1 MRELWAAARTESEV
15 AKCSADSPENTS
27 TTKAEFKIVSFKIQK
42 AYDTSFAVILNNW
55 FIFALL
61 Y

>member
-1 MRELWAAARTESEV
+1 M

-27 TTKAEFKIVSFKIQK
+27 TAIAEIKILSFKIQK
-42 AYDTSFAVILNNW
+42 ADDTSFAVSLNNW